1 MAKEFQNIQIPFFRE
16 GIVRS
21 AELAETVS
29 MNSSVQRAVN
39 WNFDSTGAIQTRKGL
54 SQYVAAN
61 GGPIITL
68 GQFAENAT
76 SNRRLLSQV
85 GNKVYAWD
93 GTTNTLVRTMS
104 SSNKARFCQFS
115 NYTYMVNGT
124 TGGDP
129 LQSYNG
135 TTFGTTNVAAL
146 PKGDYIETFENRLVV
161 ADVAGDDIYFT
172 DVVQPN
178 GTLTGGGTNPL
189 HKLSPGNG
197 QKITAL
203 KTVGGTP
210 GAMLVF
216 KENSIYR
223 VYSLDP
229 DNPSIDPYPAYNVGT
244 YSNESIVE
252 MKDGIY
258 FFHST
263 GFYKFSFGGQ
273 PIEISRRIS
282 DVIRGISRESYEDV
296 RGWRDQDGNQIYW
309 KVGDLN
315 LPEGRIEN
323 AILRYTVSSQVWTIY
338 SHKSPVTAAI
348 VYDDGT
354 DILPLIGYKNT
365 GIIAQYNNGLED
377 LGDPIFVD
385 IVTRSFIL
393 TESYSRI
400 KQIDKASAISTNGAG
415 LNVAYQKD
423 KTTGN
428 KWEPIGKITEEFVTP
443 LPIPDALSFNQ
454 IAFRIFG
461 ALNGTPAYVYGIEL
475 LYADEEG
482 YRSN

>member
-1 MAKEFQNIQIPFFRE
+1 MSEQYKNIQIPFFRE

-21 AELAETVS
+21 AELAETVA

-39 WNFDSTGAIQTRKGL
+39 WNFDSTGAIQTRPGL

-61 GGPIITL
+61 GGPIISF

-76 SNRRLLSQV
+76 SNRRLLSQI
-85 GNKVYAWD
+85 GTQIYAWD
-93 GTTNTLVRTMS
+93 GATNTLVRTVS

-124 TGGDP
+124 IGGDA
-129 LQSYNG
+129 LQSYDG

-203 KTVGGTP
+203 KTVP
-210 GAMLVF
+210 RALLVF

-223 VYSLDP
+223 IYSLDP
-229 DNPSIDPYPAYNVGT
+229 DNPSIDAYPAYNVGT
-244 YSNESIVE
+244 YSQESIVE
-252 MKDGIY
+252 AKDGIY
-258 FFHST
+258 FHHST
-263 GFYKFSFGGQ
+263 GFYKFNFDGQ
-273 PIEISRRIS
+273 PVEISRRIS
-282 DVIRGISRESYEDV
+282 DIVRGISRAGFEDV
-296 RGWRDQDGNQIYW
+296 RGWRDQDGNHIYW
-309 KVGDLN
+309 KVGDVT
-315 LPEGRIEN
+315 LPEGLVEN
-323 AILRYTVSSQVWTIY
+323 AVLRYTISSQVWTIY

-354 DILPLIGYKNT
+354 NILPLIGYKNT
-365 GIIAQYNNGLED
+365 GIIAQYNNGLDD

-385 IVTRSFIL
+385 LITRLFIL
-393 TESYSRI
+393 TESYARI
-400 KQIDKASAISTNGAG
+400 KQIDKAAAISTNGAG
-415 LNVAYQKD
+415 LNIAYQRD
-423 KTTGN
+423 KTGHN
-428 KWEPIGKITEEFVTP
+428 KWEGIGKVTDDFITF
-443 LPIPDALSFNQ
+443 LSIPEALSFNQ

-461 ALNGTPAYVYGIEL
+461 ALNGTPAYMYGIEL
-475 LYADEEG
+475 LYAEDEG
-482 YRSN
+482 YRNN